1 MAGFAAIG
9 VLTVAAQAG
18 EPDATSIVRDAV
30 NHWRG
35 VSSDS
40 VMTMVI
46 HRPDWERSMT
56 MRAWTKGDKKSL
68 VRVLEPRKDRGN
80 GTLTVLAEDQPGYQ
94 DTVIDDGSKLDGLG
108 LFEQR
113 CCPR

>member
-1 MAGFAAIG
+1 ME
-9 VLTVAAQAG
+9 VVP
-18 EPDATSIVRDAV
+18 EERDATQIVRDAV

-35 VSSDS
+35 LASDS

-56 MRAWTKGDKKSL
+56 MRAWTKGDDRSL

-80 GTLTVLAEDQPGYQ
+80 A
-94 DTVIDDGSKLDGLG
+94 
-108 LFEQR
+108 R
-113 CCPR
+113 